1 MNIEILRE
9 RRRTIF
15 LKILNSENAILKVP
29 KGLSQKEITE
39 FLDSKKNWLE
49 KSVKKMKS
57 NEDFSKQFDFQ
68 RFLYLGGKRVYKK
81 TDVISGFD
89 AFDERRKMRQT
100 KKFYQSFFS
109 RLENYARSISQKIEI
124 SFNDIKQISSVRVWG
139 SFDSNKQMKLNFKL
153 VILPERLVEY
163 VIIHELCH
171 SKQMNHSTKFWRL
184 VEKFCPDYKE
194 RKKELNQ
201 FGFLLKTEL

>member
-29 KGLSQKEITE
+29 KRLSQKEIKE

-68 RFLYLGGKRVYKK
+68 RFLYLGGKRICEKK
-81 TDVISGFD
+81 DAISHYET
-89 AFDERRKMRQT
+89 FDERKKTRET

-109 RLENYARSISQKIEI
+109 RLENYARSISQKTGI

-139 SFDSNKQMKLNFKL
+139 SFDSNKQMKLNLKL

-171 SKQMNHSTKFWRL
+171 SKQMNHCTKFWKL

>member
-15 LKILNSENAILKVP
+15 FKILNSESAVLKVP
-29 KGLSQKEITE
+29 KRLSQKEISE

-68 RFLYLGGKRVYKK
+68 RFLYLGGKSVYKK
-81 TDVISGFD
+81 TDIVPGFD
-89 AFDERRKMRQT
+89 AFDERKKMRQT

-109 RLENYARSISQKIEI
+109 RLENYAKNISQKLEI
-124 SFNDIKQISSVRVWG
+124 PFKNIKQISSVRVWG

-171 SKQMNHSTKFWRL
+171 SKQMNHSTKFWKL
-184 VEKFCPDYKE
+184 VEKFCPDYRE

>member
-15 LKILNSENAILKVP
+15 FKILNSESAVLKVP
-29 KGLSQKEITE
+29 KRLSQKEISE

-49 KSVKKMKS
+49 KSVKKMKL

-68 RFLYLGGKRVYKK
+68 KFLYLGGKRVYNK
-81 TDVISGFD
+81 TDIVPGFD
-89 AFDERRKMRQT
+89 AFEERKKMRQT
-100 KKFYQSFFS
+100 KKFYQSFFP
-109 RLENYARSISQKIEI
+109 RLENYARSISQKTGI

-171 SKQMNHSTKFWRL
+171 SKQMNHSTKFWKL

>member
-15 LKILNSENAILKVP
+15 FKILNSESAVLKVP
-29 KGLSQKEITE
+29 KRLSQKEITE

-89 AFDERRKMRQT
+89 AFDERKKMRQT

-109 RLENYARSISQKIEI
+109 RLESYAKNISQKLEI
-124 SFNDIKQISSVRVWG
+124 PFKNIKQISSVRVWG

-171 SKQMNHSTKFWRL
+171 SKQMNHSTKFWKL